1 MRVTSIEEARSVRDS
16 LNENYVVTTLSDV
29 SVSPQLG
36 KATVNGVE
44 YQLSS
49 RALQQLCQMLGV
61 PVHFAKKLS
70 EKMPE
75 VFTHLTNQLVHESSR
90 LVTIKVNGYPQTI
103 LGLFNPRE
111 DYITLKKF
119 LGIVETIYKAMSD
132 FSGVEK
138 LVVDINHESATAFFY
153 TPKEFSPIR
162 KDFTDIFKFGVAFSV
177 STLEMY
183 SPSVSESVYRLICS
197 NMTYAPAFG
206 GTRFRSRN
214 EERIVSAVGAILEDS
229 QRVERYSELFSNLS
243 EKRISYREAEEVRSQ
258 LERIKDSEGN
268 VLVTDY
274 MDRIPLNRIARD
286 YGYSSADGIPQ
297 SPSWKATARTPITRY
312 DAINCV
318 TQVGSNFTAISEKS
332 RLDLLIY
339 AGQLMFKEHWDLD
352 QIAPQHVYADSP
364 EVH

>member
-1 MRVTSIEEARSVRDS
+1 MRATSIEEVRSVRDS
-16 LNENYVVTTLSDV
+16 LDESYVVTTLSDV
-29 SVSPQLG
+29 SVAPELG
-36 KATVNGVE
+36 EATVNGVE
-44 YQLSS
+44 YKLSS
-49 RALQQLCQMLGV
+49 RALQQLCSMLGV
-61 PVHFAKKLS
+61 PLHFAKTLS
-70 EKMPE
+70 EKMPD
-75 VFTHLTNQLVHESSR
+75 VFRHLTNRLVYESSR
-90 LVTIKVNGYPQTI
+90 LVTVKVNGYPQTI

-111 DYITLKKF
+111 DYITLKRF

-138 LVVDINHESATAFFY
+138 LIVDINHESATAFFY
-153 TPKEFSPIR
+153 TPKEFTPIR

-177 STLEMY
+177 STLELY
-183 SPSVSESVYRLICS
+183 SPSVSESLYRLICS

-214 EERIVSAVGAILEDS
+214 EERIISAVGAILEDS

-274 MDRIPLNRIARD
+274 MDRIPLNRIARA
-286 YGYSSADGIPQ
+286 YGYSSAYDIPQ
-297 SPSWKATARTPITRY
+297 SPSWKATAKTPISRY
-312 DAINCV
+312 EAVNCV
-318 TQVGSNFTAISEKS
+318 TAVGSNFTHISEKS

-339 AGQLMFKEHWDLD
+339 AGQLMFRERWDLD
-352 QIAPQHVYADSP
+352 QIAPQHVYPSDK

>member
-1 MRVTSIEEARSVRDS
+1 MRATSIEEVRSVRDS
-16 LNENYVVTTLSDV
+16 LNESYVVTTLSNI
-29 SVSPQLG
+29 SVAPELG
-36 KATVNGVE
+36 EATVNGVD
-44 YQLSS
+44 YKLSS

-61 PVHFAKKLS
+61 PLHFAKTLS
-70 EKMPE
+70 EKMPD
-75 VFTHLTNQLVHESSR
+75 VFTHLTNRLVHESSR
-90 LVTIKVNGYPQTI
+90 LVTIKVNGYPQSI

-214 EERIVSAVGAILEDS
+214 EERGVGIDMLRCDLVEIPAFLEHELTCIDQKIKSALF
-229 QRVERYSELFSNLS
+229 RYSGKIRPNLGHAIYCVIPS
-243 EKRISYREAEEVRSQ
+243 DRGSCRS
-258 LERIKDSEGN
+258 L
-268 VLVTDY
+268 
-274 MDRIPLNRIARD
+274 P
-286 YGYSSADGIPQ
+286 
-297 SPSWKATARTPITRY
+297 
-312 DAINCV
+312 
-318 TQVGSNFTAISEKS
+318 
-332 RLDLLIY
+332 
-339 AGQLMFKEHWDLD
+339 
-352 QIAPQHVYADSP
+352 
-364 EVH
+364 